1 MKKIWLILL
10 FAVLLSCA
18 KDETLADGVANTTW
32 TGRSEDKR
40 TYTYSDKDGTVTKEN
55 TITKDVVLKFIDSS
69 KGTIK
74 IATKNS
80 NKEFSSTD
88 GVVEFSFTYTY
99 DLNYRSGKITYDLG
113 ENNFCIESTFEIRD
127 GFLYEY
133 SGYVGEMEYYR
144 K

>member
-1 MKKIWLILL
+1 M
-10 FAVLLSCA
+10 SCE
-18 KDETLADGVANTTW
+18 KSDLTDGISNTTW
-32 TGRSEDKR
+32 IGRSEDKITH
-40 TYTYSDKDGTVTKEN
+40 TYTNKDT
-55 TITKDVVLKFIDSS
+55 TITKVNIIIKDVVLKFIDSS

-74 IATKNS
+74 IVTKNS

-88 GVVEFSFTYTY
+88 GVVEFSFIYTY

-133 SGYVGEMEYYR
+133 SGYVGEMKYYR